1 MKFQD
6 ILTENRL
13 SELEEKKVNL
23 LYKAFKKGVVS
34 FEMGNFGT
42 AEFSYTLSDDKF
54 IDKQPYGNKIW
65 VKPEKIYIKQENV
78 KARNCNESVV
88 IAAIREKFKKFK
100 IELVTDKYFA
110 YELEYFK
117 V

>member
-1 MKFQD
+1 MKFLD

-34 FEMGNFGT
+34 FDLGNFGT

-54 IDKQPYGNKIW
+54 ISKQYDKIW

-88 IAAIREKFKKFK
+88 IDAIREKFKKFK